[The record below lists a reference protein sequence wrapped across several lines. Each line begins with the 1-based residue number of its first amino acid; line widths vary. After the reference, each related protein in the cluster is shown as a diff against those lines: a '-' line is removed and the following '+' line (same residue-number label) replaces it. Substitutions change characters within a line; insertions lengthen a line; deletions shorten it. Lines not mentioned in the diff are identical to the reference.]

1 MEKRMTW
8 LTEKLDNLRS
18 QVSKEDYSNWL
29 QLTETKMLFLHLE
42 IDLEEHKDKWANLV
56 YYDDSPKNW
65 VAQGQTSYILELVD
79 IIKNPYSEEEEEEE
93 EKDEG

>member
-18 QVSKEDYSNWL
+18 QVSKEDYSTWL
-29 QLTETKMLFLHLE
+29 SSNETKMLFLHLE
-42 IDLEEHKDKWANLV
+42 IDLEEHKDKWANLF
-56 YYDDSPKNW
+56 YYDNADRGL

-79 IIKNPYSEEEEEEE
+79 VIKNPYSEEEEEE
-93 EKDEG
+93 KDEG